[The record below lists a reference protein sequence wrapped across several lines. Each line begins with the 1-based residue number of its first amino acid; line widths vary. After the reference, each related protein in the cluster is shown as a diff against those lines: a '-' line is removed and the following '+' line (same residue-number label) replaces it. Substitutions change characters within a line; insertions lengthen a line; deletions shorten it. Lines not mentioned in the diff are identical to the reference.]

1 MIPPLR
7 LLLVLACW
15 HACFGLA
22 ITASRSC
29 SGYAQQEDLNYAAST
44 GGTGLSLESATLS
57 ARSLLQ
63 GDPLIVIR
71 CIVRNGSKESLTGI
85 VSARVAG
92 NLTDDDRYKL
102 IVPPEQTR
110 TCELTV
116 RPPLRLPESGLEVE
130 ASLFALVDGKETLVV
145 VGDQP
150 AVRKVPLFSPRK
162 KVPVVAATAL
172 GRELAPP
179 LDWRWEKAVPFTTYE
194 LAMASR
200 IDAELPKDSIGLD
213 GIEFPAA
220 QNDWKNTDLLMLAE
234 QGPLRDATTLSTLKS
249 FLYSGG
255 RIWVMLDTI
264 DTQAIEPLLEPSQQI
279 RLIDTIKL
287 TNFLVNTIGPGSLQQ
302 EAQVDLEA
310 PVIFKRL
317 MQQGGSVKHQID
329 GWPASIVMPIGRGEL
344 IITSLESSAWLMP
357 RQGQLSDDPFYR
369 SDYELKTW
377 AKNLVDIVQVKRGAN
392 IVSLKGIDYPLER
405 IGNPVVSRSIVAG
418 ILLSFCTVLI
428 GLSCWRLAAKDAK
441 AMGWIAPA
449 LALGASIPLIYLAW
463 SQKRDKPPMVS
474 LFQLVQL
481 ESNCGATL
489 KESAAV
495 YLPQDTSMSL
505 VSNSLGAAYPDPKIE
520 NGIKTVTTEDFG
532 KWQMSNQAWPT
543 GTWRY
548 QTEFTL
554 PDIQAVA
561 QAEFSEKGVR
571 IKLPE
576 NLPSKVQDP
585 LVAYVPGA
593 PALGL
598 NSSDYEILID
608 GKYPAEGERWT
619 LDAIV
624 GDEQRRRSSIYK
636 SVLEANDRS
645 LTLSRT
651 VLGWT
656 DLFDQGPRW
665 NTEMERRGVA
675 LVSMPLSLSR
685 PAPGSSI
692 AIPFPFIDIKLAR
705 NTNSSPVFLEGTGRW
720 ITQSSSVA
728 ETSLEFR
735 LPDEVLPLNPTHI
748 DFDWDLQVPRRKVKL
763 SWLRSKDQTLVEII
777 KFDGPSIPWKA
788 TLSDP
793 ELLEEF
799 QDGLLT
805 LRLEVAEDQE
815 VGSSIPWRIKHLRLN
830 VRGVTLPSNPL
841 KP

>member
-1 MIPPLR
+1 
-7 LLLVLACW
+7 
-15 HACFGLA
+15 
-22 ITASRSC
+22 
-29 SGYAQQEDLNYAAST
+29 
-44 GGTGLSLESATLS
+44 
-57 ARSLLQ
+57 
-63 GDPLIVIR
+63 
-71 CIVRNGSKESLTGI
+71 
-85 VSARVAG
+85 
-92 NLTDDDRYKL
+92 
-102 IVPPEQTR
+102 
-110 TCELTV
+110 
-116 RPPLRLPESGLEVE
+116 
-130 ASLFALVDGKETLVV
+130 VD
-145 VGDQP
+145 
-150 AVRKVPLFSPRK
+150 
-162 KVPVVAATAL
+162 
-172 GRELAPP
+172 
-179 LDWRWEKAVPFTTYE
+179 TY
-194 LAMASR
+194 
-200 IDAELPKDSIGLD
+200 
-213 GIEFPAA
+213 
-220 QNDWKNTDLLMLAE
+220 
-234 QGPLRDATTLSTLKS
+234 
-249 FLYSGG
+249 
-255 RIWVMLDTI
+255 
-264 DTQAIEPLLEPSQQI
+264 
-279 RLIDTIKL
+279 
-287 TNFLVNTIGPGSLQQ
+287 GPGNLQQ
-302 EAQVDLEA
+302 EAQVELDD

-317 MQQGGSVKHQID
+317 MQQGGSVNHQID
-329 GWPASIVMPIGRGEL
+329 GWPASIIMPIGRGEL

-357 RQGQLSDDPFYR
+357 RKGQLSDDPFYR
-369 SDYELKTW
+369 SDYELTLW
-377 AKNLVDIVQVKRGAN
+377 AKNLVDTVQVKRGGG
-392 IVSLKGIDYPLER
+392 IVSLKNIEYPLER
-405 IGNPVVSRSIVAG
+405 IGNPVVSRSIVGG
-418 ILLSFCTVLI
+418 ILLSFCTVLV
-428 GLSCWRLAAKDAK
+428 GLSLWRLAAKDAK

-463 SQKRDKPPMVS
+463 SQKRDKPAMVS

-481 ESNCGATL
+481 ESTCGATL

-505 VSNSLGAAYPDPKIE
+505 VSNSLGSAYPDPRIE
-520 NGIKTVTTEDFG
+520 NGIKTITTEDFG
-532 KWQMSNQAWPT
+532 KWQLSNQAWPT

-548 QTEFTL
+548 QTEVTL
-554 PDIQAVA
+554 PDLQAVA
-561 QAEFSEKGVR
+561 QAEFSDKGVR

-576 NLPSKVQDP
+576 NLPSKIQDP
-585 LVAYVPGA
+585 LVAYVPGS

-598 NSSDYEILID
+598 SSSGSEILVD

-636 SVLEANDRS
+636 NVLETNDRS
-645 LTLSRT
+645 LTVSRT

-656 DLFDQGPRW
+656 DPFDQGPRW
-665 NTEMERRGVA
+665 DAQIERRGVA

-720 ITQSSSVA
+720 ITQSSSSA

-763 SWLRSKDQTLVEII
+763 SWVRSSDQSIVEIVN
-777 KFDGPSIPWKA
+777 FDGPSIPWKA

-793 ELLEEF
+793 DLLEEF

-830 VRGVTLPSNPL
+830 VRGMTLPSNPL